1 MRWRVGIGTI
11 VCLVVFCTVAFA
23 SGATRPPLRFHEHF
37 SALPYVGVDSS
48 GRYTLFDTTVQ
59 GEVGVVLDE
68 LTGRQT
74 TVWLPSDCP
83 APDPNNLM
91 LGGAWLLEDCT
102 SSRLDLYSLA
112 GGYWQ
117 SMAVAPGCVHYRA
130 GPGSSCSVYAVGT
143 DWVEYD
149 ESSARLGDRF
159 VFQNIASGALRRD
172 PANAVTL
179 ADLSSP
185 TLAHRLCRP
194 LRVSRGGG
202 SMIGLPGRFA
212 LAMDESGSVL
222 ERCGTR
228 LHRPLAFDNGSVID
242 TWSSSDARTLV
253 WNPNQGY
260 ALDGLFLPS
269 LRPFTVSAPSRQF
282 RAGSDEFASDRH
294 IYLEVPPRSPTSP
307 FRVLWAPLPQP

>member
-1 MRWRVGIGTI
+1 MRWRVRVGTV
-11 VCLVVFCTVAFA
+11 VCLLVSCTVAVA
-23 SGATRPPLRFHEHF
+23 SARAPLRFREHF

-48 GRYTLFDTTVQ
+48 GRYTLFETTVQ

-68 LTGRQT
+68 LTSRQS

-83 APDPNNLM
+83 APDPNDLM
-91 LGGAWLLEDCT
+91 LGGPWLLEGCT
-102 SSRLDLYSLA
+102 GSKLDLYSLA
-112 GGYWQ
+112 GGYWRPV
-117 SMAVAPGCVHYRA
+117 AIAPGCVSFHA
-130 GPGSSCSVYAVGT
+130 GRGSSCSVYAIGS

-149 ESSARLGDRF
+149 ESSIRLGDRF

-194 LRVSRGGG
+194 LRTSRGD
-202 SMIGLPGRFA
+202 SMVGLPGRFA
-212 LAMDESGSVL
+212 LAISESGSVL

-228 LHRPLAFDNGSVID
+228 LHRPLALDNGSVID
-242 TWSSSDARTLV
+242 TWSASDARTLA
-253 WNPNQGY
+253 WNASQGY

-269 LRPFTVSAPSRQF
+269 LQPFTVSAPPRRLRS
-282 RAGSDEFASDRH
+282 GSGEFASDRH
-294 IYLEVPPRSPTSP
+294 IYLEVPPAAPTGH
-307 FRVLWAPLPQP
+307 FRVFWAPLPQP

>member
-1 MRWRVGIGTI
+1 MRWRVGMGTV
-11 VCLVVFCTVAFA
+11 VCLVVFCTAA
-23 SGATRPPLRFHEHF
+23 ATSGVERAPLRFRARF
-37 SALPYVGVDSS
+37 SLLPYLGVDSS
-48 GRYTLFDTTVQ
+48 GRYTLFETAVQ
-59 GEVGVVLDE
+59 GELGVVLDE

-74 TVWLPSDCP
+74 TAWLPSDCP
-83 APDPNNLM
+83 APDANNRI
-91 LGGAWLLEDCT
+91 LGGPWLLEDCT

-112 GGYWQ
+112 GGYWRP
-117 SMAVAPGCVHYRA
+117 VTVPRGCVNFRA
-130 GPGSSCSVYAVGT
+130 GPGSNCSVYAVGS

-149 ESSARLGDRF
+149 ESSTRFGDRF
-159 VFQNIASGALRRD
+159 VFQNLASGALRRD

-194 LRVSRGGG
+194 LRTSRGD

-212 LAMDESGSVL
+212 LAIGESGAVL

-228 LHRPLAFDNGSVID
+228 LHRSLALDNGSVID

-253 WNPNQGY
+253 WNAYPGY
-260 ALDGLFLPS
+260 RLDGLFLPS
-269 LRPFTVSAPSRQF
+269 LEQFTVSAPPRQF
-282 RAGSDEFASDRH
+282 RAGSAEFASDRH
-294 IYLEVPPRSPTSP
+294 IYLEVPPISPTSE